1 MAEMLT
7 PEQMDKAAEAAL
19 EELKA
24 TLPQTVYIPVARWF
38 KNNYMKAGHKR
49 LGRGLV
55 AIAKETVNMK
65 EDQMTSPGDLKKES
79 RRKAA

>member
-1 MAEMLT
+1 MAETLT
-7 PEQMDKAAEAAL
+7 PEQMDIAAEAAL

-24 TLPQTVYIPVARWF
+24 TLPQTIYIPVARWF
-38 KNNYMKAGHKR
+38 KNHYMKAGHKR

-55 AIAKETVNMK
+55 AIAKETVSMK